1 MPCRRHG
8 RAAPD
13 RAAARQLSTLVP
25 AALAS
30 LPPRGRR
37 IRRRAAK
44 SEGVQRSLSLPDQS
58 QTGRGD
64 PQIPSPAQPLAAG
77 RSFPRDCL
85 RRPRE
90 KLRGGFPHW
99 IFFPGTGDG
108 RRNPRQCGM
117 LSAAAESWEDYSWQ
131 KRRIYPPRIGKTDPG
146 PETRDIAYAYR
157 PDHNRWNGQDVHS
170 GNWFVL

>member
-44 SEGVQRSLSLPDQS
+44 TEGVQRSLSLPDQS
-58 QTGRGD
+58 ANGVAAIRSPVPRRSRSPQGVPFPAIASDGQGRNRAAVSPIGSSFRGRGTED
-64 PQIPSPAQPLAAG
+64 GIRVNAVCYPRRRKVGKIILGKNAGFILRASGKPPSGG
-77 RSFPRDCL
+77 RL
-85 RRPRE
+85 RARKHE
-90 KLRGGFPHW
+90 
-99 IFFPGTGDG
+99 I
-108 RRNPRQCGM
+108 
-117 LSAAAESWEDYSWQ
+117 
-131 KRRIYPPRIGKTDPG
+131 
-146 PETRDIAYAYR
+146 
-157 PDHNRWNGQDVHS
+157 
-170 GNWFVL
+170 